1 MAPGSYTPVRFD
13 GVAIR
18 ERADLASGRAGG
30 TLSPVR
36 DTSPAADE
44 RYHELLRAL
53 PPHARLE
60 SAMRLSQAVRVLAE
74 QGIRQRH
81 PSADDDEV
89 RVRLTV
95 RLYGRAAA
103 VKLFGSVPDD
113 AV

>member
-1 MAPGSYTPVRFD
+1 
-13 GVAIR
+13 
-18 ERADLASGRAGG
+18 
-30 TLSPVR
+30 
-36 DTSPAADE
+36 
-44 RYHELLRAL
+44 
-53 PPHARLE
+53 
-60 SAMRLSQAVRVLAE
+60 MRLSQAVRVLAE

-113 AV
+113 TV